1 MTGDRDLAMLIG
13 NGLSIAFSNE
23 LLLGSI
29 SQEMTTRFTAEYT
42 GSDAV
47 ARAMQKVAQH
57 QPTGDP
63 VTDFEVLI
71 GAFGGQSDIL
81 EDLAVFADLTKN
93 SDKEI
98 ANAIQKV
105 RDFVS
110 EVQRRGIGHTLQI
123 ISERSYSDT
132 ARRQPLRS
140 FFESVLSTFQDCV
153 TVANLNYDTLVLSV
167 LAETYWRDL
176 TDMANGRYDAGTVKV
191 GGIPYRSWPLRTA
204 ASEFM
209 PFEQRRIRLL
219 HLHGSLTYWRFGPDD
234 YRKLPIEA
242 VRSQIW
248 EIFRN
253 ENTFTGRPLVVLANQ
268 HEKADHVTKY
278 PYDLAY
284 RVAESGFKDANN
296 WLIVGYSFRDICV
309 NDMLSRC
316 WEARANPPQIL
327 VVTNSDRLEAETVE
341 DAFGWEHG
349 SAAAHNLAIERTGA
363 FGLAA
368 SSGWSDFTSGL

>member
-13 NGLSIAFSNE
+13 NGLSIAFSDE

-29 SQEMTTRFTAEYT
+29 SKEMTARFTAAYT
-42 GSDAV
+42 GGDAV

-63 VTDFEVLI
+63 VADFEVMI

-93 SDKEI
+93 SDKDI

-132 ARRQPLRS
+132 SRRQLTS
-140 FFESVLSTFQDCV
+140 FFESILSAFRESV

-167 LAETYWRDL
+167 LAETYWSDL
-176 TDMANGRYDAGTVKV
+176 TDMANGRYDAGTIKV
-191 GGIPYRSWPLRTA
+191 GGIPYKSWPLRTT
-204 ASEFM
+204 ASEFL
-209 PFEQRRIRLL
+209 PFGQRRIRLL
-219 HLHGSLTYWRFGPDD
+219 HLHGSLTYWRFGPGD

-268 HEKADHVTKY
+268 HEKTNYVTKY

-284 RVAESGFKDANN
+284 DVAESGFKEANN
-296 WLIVGYSFRDICV
+296 WLIVGYSFRDMCV
-309 NDMLSRC
+309 NDMLIRC
-316 WEARANPPQIL
+316 WEARADPPQIL
-327 VVTNSDRLEAETVE
+327 VVTYGDGLEVETIE

-349 SAAAHNLAIERTGA
+349 TAATHNLAIERSGA

-368 SSGWSDFTSGL
+368 SSGWSEFTAGL